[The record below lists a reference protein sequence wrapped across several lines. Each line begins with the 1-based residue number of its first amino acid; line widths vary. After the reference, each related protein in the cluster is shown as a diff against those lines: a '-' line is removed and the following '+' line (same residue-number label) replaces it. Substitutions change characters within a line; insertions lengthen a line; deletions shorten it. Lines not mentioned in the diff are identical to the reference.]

1 MFMLAVAVVVFLIEA
16 LLVKVLWNW
25 TFPEMFNA
33 PFLDY
38 WQAMAIIMLS
48 NILFK
53 THSYKKS
60 ES

>member
-1 MFMLAVAVVVFLIEA
+1 MLVIAVVVFLIEA
-16 LLVKVLWNW
+16 LLVKLLWNW

-38 WQAMAIIMLS
+38 WQALSIMMLS

-53 THSYKKS
+53 SHNYKKQS
-60 ES
+60 E